1 MIKNNNGVSAVI
13 GVILMVAITV
23 AIACTVYV
31 YVDSMNLPESVNQ
44 EGVYKGYLLEHR
56 YKGDDDYFLKLNTT
70 DGDIFL
76 NVTIEFNTFFEDG
89 NYYQISVNKYDRA
102 FKVVELN
109 EQN

>member
-13 GVILMVAITV
+13 GVILMVMITL
-23 AIACTVYV
+23 AMACTVYV
-31 YVDSMNLPESVNQ
+31 YVGGITEPGETT
-44 EGVYKGYLLEHR
+44 EGVYKGYLLEHI
-56 YKGDDDYFLKLNTT
+56 YKGDNDYFLKLNTT

-109 EQN
+109 E